1 MCGVAGEEKEISLP
15 NAGSEAASERGR
27 WRTQPFRFVKRGFCR
42 FIGYPKLS
50 SRSNQQ
56 ARPRMSEERKAQLCS
71 GNGWVRSPH
80 LTEVDVGAVPR
91 AGETE
96 GIHGDINAF
105 NTCRF
110 FSPLQ
115 SFIVNERRAILT
127 FTSKSYYR
135 AAVSEFI
142 IC

>member
-27 WRTQPFRFVKRGFCR
+27 WRTQPFRFVKRGFCG

-91 AGETE
+91 AGEAE
-96 GIHGDINAF
+96 RIHGDINTF
-105 NTCRF
+105 KKCRF
-110 FSPLQ
+110 FPP
-115 SFIVNERRAILT
+115 T
-127 FTSKSYYR
+127 
-135 AAVSEFI
+135 VSH
-142 IC
+142 CK